1 MQMLRQSAIVGE
13 NVTKFARSPS
23 IWNELYKVHDIKGRM
38 DAFDCSSAD
47 LPNTVANLI
56 EDTNFHCALI
66 AAPLKSEN
74 FWFQYGGSKIVNAS
88 NATNF
93 FSVSNNLEITLSNFD
108 GLAAI
113 MSLINKFADFKF
125 RNILLIGTGP
135 VARSIYFELSS
146 LNPKTPKNFS
156 FLTRDTHK
164 ISPHLKKVLRVV
176 TFIDYSQI
184 LSSSFE
190 FDLIINCTPLGSPR
204 SNESPLPLAYFRNLP
219 PKTVYFDVNYGSED
233 PAGCKIATEAGLLA
247 VTGKE
252 MNSIQ
257 AALAFKHAN
266 LLDTPIETLVSQI
279 EGL

>member
-1 MQMLRQSAIVGE
+1 VGE

-23 IWNELYKVHDIKGRM
+23 IWNELYKVHGIKGRM
-38 DAFDCSSAD
+38 DAVDCSSLN
-47 LPNTVANLI
+47 LPNTVAHLMG
-56 EDTNFHCALI
+56 DTNFHCALI

-74 FWFQYGGSKIVNAS
+74 FWFQYGGSKIVTAS

-93 FSVSNNLEITLSNFD
+93 FSVSKNLDITLSNFD
-108 GLAAI
+108 GLAAT
-113 MSLINKFADFKF
+113 MSLMNKFADFEF
-125 RNILLIGTGP
+125 RNVLLIGTGP
-135 VARSIYFELSS
+135 VARSVYFEISS
-146 LNPKTPKNFS
+146 LPQKMSKSFT
-156 FLTRDTHK
+156 FLTRDKHK
-164 ISPHLKKVLRVV
+164 INPHLKKTLHAV
-176 TFIDYSQI
+176 TFIDYSEI

-204 SNESPLPLAYFRNLP
+204 SNVSPLPLAYFRNLLP
-219 PKTVYFDVNYGSED
+219 RTVYFDVNYGSED

-266 LLDTPIETLVSQI
+266 LLDTPVEILVSQI

>member
-1 MQMLRQSAIVGE
+1 MFRQSAIVGE

-23 IWNELYKVHDIKGRM
+23 IWNELYKVYGIKGRM
-38 DAFDCSSAD
+38 DAVDCSSLN
-47 LPNTVANLI
+47 LPNTVAQLMG
-56 EDTNFHCALI
+56 DKNFHCALI

-74 FWFQYGGSKIVNAS
+74 FWFQYGGSKIVTAS

-93 FSVSNNLEITLSNFD
+93 FSVSKNLDITLSNFD

-113 MSLINKFADFKF
+113 MSLMNKFADFEF
-125 RNILLIGTGP
+125 RDILLIGTGP
-135 VARSIYFELSS
+135 VARSIYFELSF
-146 LNPKTPKNFS
+146 LPQKTPKSFT
-156 FLTRDTHK
+156 FLTRDTRK
-164 ISPHLKKVLRVV
+164 INPYLKKTLHAV
-176 TFIDYSQI
+176 TLIDYSQI
-184 LSSSFE
+184 LNSSFE

-204 SNESPLPLAYFRNLP
+204 SNDSPLPVAYFRNLL
-219 PKTVYFDVNYGSED
+219 PKTVYFDVNYGPED

-266 LLDTPIETLVSQI
+266 LLDTPVEILVSQI